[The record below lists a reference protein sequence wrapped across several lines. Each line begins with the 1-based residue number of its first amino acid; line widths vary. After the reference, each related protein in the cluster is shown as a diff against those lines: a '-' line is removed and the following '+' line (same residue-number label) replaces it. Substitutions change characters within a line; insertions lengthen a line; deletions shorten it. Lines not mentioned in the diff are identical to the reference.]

1 MTGLTKEMHTH
12 LKMRFKISNL
22 NMGCTPPPHPGC
34 RVVAVQSKGNPDRS
48 DQILIDQSH
57 TECNPR
63 QIFNRLL
70 PAALRFLSFFSFSLV
85 LTPPHPPRVRRCRLG
100 SQLLLADA
108 TPRPARAGA
117 GGKPVYKNT
126 PVSSQ
131 HSPSTAL
138 ELGHSQQPT
147 D

>member
-1 MTGLTKEMHTH
+1 
-12 LKMRFKISNL
+12 MRCKISNF

-108 TPRPARAGA
+108 TPRPTLGGPAPPHCTGGGGGAARTTWLVA
-117 GGKPVYKNT
+117 NRL
-126 PVSSQ
+126 SQ
-131 HSPSTAL
+131 SAASP
-138 ELGHSQQPT
+138 H
-147 D
+147 